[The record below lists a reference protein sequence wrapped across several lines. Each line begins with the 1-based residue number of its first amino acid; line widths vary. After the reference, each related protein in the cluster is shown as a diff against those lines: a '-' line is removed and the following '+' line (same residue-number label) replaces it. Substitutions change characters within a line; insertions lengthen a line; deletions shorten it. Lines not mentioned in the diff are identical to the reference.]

1 MIIAPS
7 LKIAKS
13 KTICII
19 KFLTHRTP
27 KTFLKIVK
35 VKIRFVQG
43 REGLF
48 TIGHISKPRP
58 ERDSSSN
65 QPRPPSGI
73 LFSGIFIC
81 FPWLGIGFH
90 STCFLTGASARNP
103 RDIWQKAVFCPENLN
118 QNFNLLGL
126 WQKGVFCF
134 PKIEIE
140 ISIWKDPGF
149 FFYKKRHFASQKA
162 KETLLF
168 ASWNNEEDSV
178 TRSSRDNIAPI
189 FNQSS

>member
-65 QPRPPSGI
+65 QPMPPLRNFVLRDFH
-73 LFSGIFIC
+73 LFSLIGHRLSLNVFPDWGICQESERYLTKSSLLPQNFKSK
-81 FPWLGIGFH
+81 FQ
-90 STCFLTGASARNP
+90 STRTLTKRSLLL
-103 RDIWQKAVFCPENLN
+103 PEN
-118 QNFNLLGL
+118 
-126 WQKGVFCF
+126 
-134 PKIEIE
+134 
-140 ISIWKDPGF
+140 
-149 FFYKKRHFASQKA
+149 
-162 KETLLF
+162 
-168 ASWNNEEDSV
+168 
-178 TRSSRDNIAPI
+178 
-189 FNQSS
+189 